1 MKNKKNIRERSD
13 KMGHYLYQAACFTA
27 RDELPQDI
35 NIYVCNDQDIHLQ
48 HNWQRPFQEACF
60 HVIRGDIQTCPELDI
75 EIAIRDIEELNI
87 LQVYVNDVLRDDIKG
102 WDAPELNGLYH
113 IVQGWLNRPNRVVE
127 ALGINSTN
135 KECVLNYWD
144 MQNPE
149 TNSREIQRPMT
160 WNSLFEQMQ
169 SASIEEVENKIME
182 IYKEKERMDIDGW
195 WRHDVDFSN
204 LLYLRQ
210 EKLNEAF
217 TWTPETIRQ
226 AIHIQDRIME
236 CYEQLRVEAHAT
248 YLDMEARLV
257 DKQERFLNDY
267 ELDCWVS
274 PTSQRAND
282 AFLERNEF
290 ENIRDVLEMPITRG
304 HELHF
309 NKWEGATNWRSDL
322 CFSRDIGSWAR
333 CTPGFKGEEFADAY
347 IGYALHALCDHC
359 YWSIPDVLQIDTL
372 SSEIIVRKQHLDEE
386 L

>member
-1 MKNKKNIRERSD
+1 MKKNIRERSD
-13 KMGHYLYQAACFTA
+13 KKGHYLYQAACFTA
-27 RDELPQDI
+27 RGELPQDI
-35 NIYVCNDQDIHLQ
+35 DIYVCNDQDIHL
-48 HNWQRPFQEACF
+48 NYKWPRPFQEACF
-60 HVIRGDIQTCPELDI
+60 HVIRGDINKCPELDI

-87 LQVYVNDVLRDDIKG
+87 LRVYVNDVLRDDIKG

-113 IVQGWLNRPNRVVE
+113 TVRSWLNRPNRVSG
-127 ALGINSTN
+127 LGIN
-135 KECVLNYWD
+135 KEWVTNYWD

-149 TNSREIQRPMT
+149 TNSRDIQRPKT
-160 WNSLFEQMQ
+160 RNSFLFEQMQ

-195 WRHDVDFSN
+195 WRHDVDFAL

-217 TWTPETIRQ
+217 AWTPETVQQ
-226 AIHIQDRIME
+226 AMHIQDRIME

-248 YLDMEARLV
+248 YLDMEARLA
-257 DKQERFLNDY
+257 DKQERFLDDY

-282 AFLERNEF
+282 AFLERDEF
-290 ENIRDVLEMPITRG
+290 TNIWDVLEMPIARG
-304 HELHF
+304 HELRF
-309 NKWEGATNWRSDL
+309 DKWGGVDNWRSDP

-333 CTPGFKGEEFADAY
+333 CTPGFKGEEFADVY

-359 YWSIPDVLQIDTL
+359 YWSIPDILQIDTL
-372 SSEIIVRKQHLDEE
+372 SSEIIVTKQHLDEK